1 RVSFLYFFYTKK
13 MLVKFTNI
21 KKYRAEKDRYLL
33 DSWSF
38 FIFSI
43 YKVITLFYNFVNQ
56 IKILS

>member
-1 RVSFLYFFYTKK
+1 MNTTTKAYNFKSFL
-13 MLVKFTNI
+13 
-21 KKYRAEKDRYLL
+21 EKDRYLL

-43 YKVITLFYNFVNQ
+43 YKAITLFYNFVNQ

>member
-1 RVSFLYFFYTKK
+1 SISPR
-13 MLVKFTNI
+13 N
-21 KKYRAEKDRYLL
+21 YRAEKDRYLL